1 MYRQSA
7 FMLNRNMQL
16 FTTWMAGTVHWDF
29 SGAAV
34 GATRRIAQ
42 SENASTNRTA
52 RASVLHHYSD
62 TVSIIPAL

>member
-34 GATRRIAQ
+34 GATRRIATVGKCVNESNCAGVGVAPLQ
-42 SENASTNRTA
+42 R
-52 RASVLHHYSD
+52 YS
-62 TVSIIPAL
+62 